1 MENNVGDSDAAIRFL
16 AGALLGVWSLAILK
30 GMGPQALMLP
40 EIASP
45 VLGIVSL
52 VLLFTGFKGTC
63 YMYSLLGIDTS

>member
-1 MENNVGDSDAAIRFL
+1 MEKNVGDSDAAIRIL
-16 AGALLGVWSLAILK
+16 AGALLGTWSLAILK
-30 GMGPQALMLP
+30 SMVPQALMLP

-52 VLLFTGFKGTC
+52 VLLFTGFNSTC